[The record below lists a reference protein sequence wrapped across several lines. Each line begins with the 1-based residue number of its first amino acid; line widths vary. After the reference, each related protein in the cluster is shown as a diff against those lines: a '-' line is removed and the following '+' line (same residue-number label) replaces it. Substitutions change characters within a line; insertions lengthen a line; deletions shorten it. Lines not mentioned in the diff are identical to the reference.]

1 MPPKPQRADLRPA
14 DVDAVRAKIACWR
27 TLRPHVADDILCD
40 ALYAFAQRPDSK
52 EIQNPQAWLLRAA
65 QLYARNYR
73 RRCPQLQA
81 LDEPSAITSQ
91 EKLPPGNCTA
101 LDAVQEV
108 LSELQLDHQR
118 IIELCDLQRLT
129 IADAAREL
137 GVCRSTAK
145 SWRCRAHN
153 RLRHDPRLL
162 ALVKKEPKS

>member
-1 MPPKPQRADLRPA
+1 MTDRPPRAELCPA
-14 DVDAVRAKIACWR
+14 DVDAVRDKISCWR
-27 TLRPHVADDILCD
+27 SLRPHEADDILSD
-40 ALYAFAQRPDSK
+40 ALYAFAQRARK
-52 EIQNPQAWLLRAA
+52 EAIQAPQAWLLCAA
-65 QLYARNYR
+65 QLYARNNR
-73 RRCPQLQA
+73 RRYLQLQA

-91 EKLPPGNCTA
+91 EKLPPGNRTA

-108 LSELQLDHQR
+108 LSELPDQHRL

-129 IADAAREL
+129 VADAAREL

-162 ALVKKEPKS
+162 ALVKEPKS